1 MKAFVNTG
9 ATLNYYGMYNFQCGS
24 AYTSPSAP
32 VCASNCASECTMFTG
47 YSLTDKGSSIM
58 AMRQVVFPAGYHTP
72 IYVDNNLLDFLLIF
86 SQGGSVISYC
96 LINGY
101 TVTGARMQ
109 NIKAAYV
116 NYFDSSS
123 AGALYPYNKGSR
135 IPMMV
140 RIAGGVL
147 PSESLSATVI
157 GVYFDDAVDA
167 STFYTTRNSAWDL
180 GCSTGTCS
188 YYPNSQLRNNRMESW
203 LTSRAV
209 YVYNL
214 PPIQN

>member
-1 MKAFVNTG
+1 
-9 ATLNYYGMYNFQCGS
+9 MYNFQCGS
-24 AYTSPSAP
+24 SYTSPAATG
-32 VCASNCASECTMFTG
+32 CASNCASECTMFTG
-47 YSLTDKGSSIM
+47 YSLTNKGSSIM

-101 TVTGARMQ
+101 TVTGAKMQ

-116 NYFDSSS
+116 NYFDNSGTL
-123 AGALYPYNKGSR
+123 AYNKGSR
-135 IPMMV
+135 IPMMI

-157 GVYFDDAVDA
+157 GVYFDDNVDA
-167 STFYTTRNSAWDL
+167 TTFFTTKNSAWAV
-180 GCSTGTCS
+180 GCSTGTCN
-188 YYPNSQLRNNRMESW
+188 YFPNSQLSNTKMESW
-203 LTSRAV
+203 LTSRSV

>member
-1 MKAFVNTG
+1 
-9 ATLNYYGMYNFQCGS
+9 MYNFQCGEG
-24 AYTSPSAP
+24 YTTPTTP
-32 VCASNCASECTMFTG
+32 TCASNCAAECQMFTG
-47 YSLTDKGSSIM
+47 YSLTNKGSSIM
-58 AMRQVVFPAGYHTP
+58 AMRQVIFPDGYHTP
-72 IYVDNNLLDFLLIF
+72 IYVDNNLLDFLFIF

-101 TVTGARMQ
+101 TVTGAKMQ

-116 NYFDSSS
+116 NYFDNSASS
-123 AGALYPYNKGSR
+123 AYNKGSR

-147 PSESLSATVI
+147 PSESRSATVI
-157 GVYFDDAVDA
+157 GVYFDDNVDA
-167 STFYTTRNSAWDL
+167 TTFYTTRNSDWAV
-180 GCSTGTCS
+180 GCSTGTCN
-188 YYPNSQLRNNRMESW
+188 YFPNSQLSNTKMESW
-203 LTSRAV
+203 LTSRSV